1 MNRRVFSYL
10 SFVAILISAYVQA
23 AVIPGRWEKVEALNE
38 GTKLVVILDSKER
51 LEGRLLSAES
61 SDLVLDPDEGERLTL
76 PKSQILKVTSQD
88 RTENDSVSN
97 GLLWGTVVG
106 AAVGVPWLI
115 WGLSYQ
121 GGESDDARAIG
132 TGICL
137 MSVGVGAGVG
147 LAADAVR
154 KSHEVYY
161 VAAGD

>member
-121 GGESDDARAIG
+121 GGESDDARATG